1 MEQRKIAI
9 VGTGISGILSGY
21 LLQQKYHVTLF
32 EKNNRLG
39 GHANTVLADNIP
51 IDTGFIVY
59 NTLNYPHFCQF
70 IKKLGVA
77 SIESDMSFGY
87 FNPSQHFWYASD
99 FPWGVFSQKKHLLSP
114 KFICFL
120 KEIQRFN
127 QRVLADLDTHIMRD
141 ISLNEYVLKCGFS
154 SFFCEAYLYPMAAA
168 IWSCPIETIHQ
179 YPAETFFSFWR
190 NHRLLTIRNRPKW
203 QTIRGGSTSYIAAFK
218 SQFSGDILT
227 STPIQTIIRRENS
240 VTLVDNSNR
249 HHVFDAVVIAT
260 HADEALALLESPTH
274 DETHLLS
281 KWQYSYN
288 HVTLHTDTKVMP
300 PKRDAWASWLV
311 KASPHS
317 SALTMTYYMNRLQQ
331 LPSTTDYFT
340 SLNLAEEIDTSRII
354 KSIPY
359 RHPIYTAS
367 SVATQSKLHILNG
380 IHNTYYCGSYF
391 GNGFH
396 EDGAKSAVALAKE
409 LGCQM

>member
-1 MEQRKIAI
+1 
-9 VGTGISGILSGY
+9 
-21 LLQQKYHVTLF
+21 
-32 EKNNRLG
+32 
-39 GHANTVLADNIP
+39 
-51 IDTGFIVY
+51 
-59 NTLNYPHFCQF
+59 
-70 IKKLGVA
+70 
-77 SIESDMSFGY
+77 
-87 FNPSQHFWYASD
+87 
-99 FPWGVFSQKKHLLSP
+99 
-114 KFICFL
+114 
-120 KEIQRFN
+120 
-127 QRVLADLDTHIMRD
+127 
-141 ISLNEYVLKCGFS
+141 
-154 SFFCEAYLYPMAAA
+154 
-168 IWSCPIETIHQ
+168 
-179 YPAETFFSFWR
+179 
-190 NHRLLTIRNRPKW
+190 
-203 QTIRGGSTSYIAAFK
+203 
-218 SQFSGDILT
+218 
-227 STPIQTIIRRENS
+227 
-240 VTLVDNSNR
+240 
-249 HHVFDAVVIAT
+249 
-260 HADEALALLESPTH
+260 
-274 DETHLLS
+274 
-281 KWQYSYN
+281 
-288 HVTLHTDTKVMP
+288 MP